1 LEENMIKTHLAVM
14 EELKDYSS
22 PKAKLTRLLKTGEL
36 IQIRRGL
43 FVDNPAVSR
52 NVLASAVYGPS
63 YISFEYALSS
73 AGLIPERVKAVT
85 SACFHKNR
93 NKTFRTPLGEFR
105 YFYLPDSVYPYG
117 IQLKED
123 DDMSY
128 LIASGEKALCDAV
141 YKVPAVVTISEIEYL
156 LLEDWRMER
165 EDLLKLDQ
173 TFIKWIA
180 PMYRRKSLLALAKWF
195 EKEGAQ

>member
-1 LEENMIKTHLAVM
+1 MIKTHLAVM

-22 PKAKLTRLLKTGEL
+22 PKARLTRLLKTGEL

-43 FVDNPAVSR
+43 FVDNPSVSR
-52 NVLASAVYGPS
+52 KALASVVYGPS
-63 YISFEYALSS
+63 YISFEYALSA
-73 AGLIPERVKAVT
+73 AGLIPERVEAVT

-105 YFYLPDSVYPYG
+105 YFYLPDLVYPYG

-141 YKVPAVVTISEIEYL
+141 YKVPAVAAISEMELL

-165 EDLLKLDQ
+165 EDLLNLDQ
-173 TFIKWIA
+173 AFIKWIA
-180 PMYRRKSLLALAKWF
+180 PMYRRKSLLALAGWF